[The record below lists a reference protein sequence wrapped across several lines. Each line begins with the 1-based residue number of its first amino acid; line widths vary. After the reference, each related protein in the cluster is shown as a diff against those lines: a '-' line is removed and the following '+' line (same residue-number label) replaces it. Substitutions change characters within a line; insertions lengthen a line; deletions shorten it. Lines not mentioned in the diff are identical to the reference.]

1 VELIISGHHAGLRA
15 ALVSR
20 FAKVPWQRCQ
30 FHLQRNAMAFVPRV
44 EMRAEVAADLRA
56 LFDSPDRT
64 EAERRLQLVGEKY
77 KGRVPRLSQWLEAN
91 VEEGLTMFAFP
102 RSHWRRLRT
111 SNLVE
116 RLTRESNAARGWQGC
131 SRTRPP
137 CFAWSRSC

>member
-1 VELIISGHHAGLRA
+1 MIISGHHAGLRA